1 MRYFRLVSSSVVLGL
16 AFVLVLGCGES
27 PPESASEPA
36 SASSSGYTI
45 THVKVGA
52 GSSPEAT
59 DTVLVHYH
67 GTFPDGR
74 GFDSTVDRGAPA
86 RFPLNRV
93 IPCWT
98 QGVAEMRVG
107 GKALLICSPDVA
119 YGERG
124 KPPKIPPNATLH
136 FDLELIGIQ

>member
-1 MRYFRLVSSSVVLGL
+1 M
-16 AFVLVLGCGES
+16 
-27 PPESASEPA
+27 
-36 SASSSGYTI
+36 
-45 THVKVGA
+45 
-52 GSSPEAT
+52 
-59 DTVLVHYH
+59 HYH

-74 GFDSTVDRGAPA
+74 VFDSTLDRGAPA

-93 IPCWT
+93 IPGWT

-124 KPPKIPPNATLH
+124 EPPKIPPNATLH